1 MFTIS
6 CKVVGRQRIL
16 VRDRHAPDVPEQLPV
31 FLPQVFQCHVTVL
44 AGNMGIHTFLM
55 VPSVL
60 LQVPSALGHS
70 IS

>member
-1 MFTIS
+1 MHLM
-6 CKVVGRQRIL
+6 CL
-16 VRDRHAPDVPEQLPV
+16 NN
-31 FLPQVFQCHVTVL
+31 FLFFCHKFSSVVTVL
-44 AGNMGIHTFLM
+44 AGDMGIHTFLM